1 MMVPMKA
8 TTQRTYWHKFQ
19 EVVNR
24 SKSRHAAAKA
34 LKVSASY
41 VSWNASRLR
50 RAGWDIKRF
59 PVGAKLK
66 GVK

>member
-1 MMVPMKA
+1 MMVTMKA
-8 TTQRTYWHKFQ
+8 TTERTYWHKFQ
-19 EVVNR
+19 EVVNS
-24 SKSRHAAAKA
+24 SKSRHDAAKK
-34 LKVSASY
+34 LKMSASY

-66 GVK
+66 GAK